1 MGEWANGRKRAFT
14 PPPFHPFIFKGIAHV
29 LAHAT
34 KDENDVA
41 QAGSLRHWGAI
52 FSGIAHVQTHT
63 TKDENNG
70 HRDTEP
76 TEKPQK
82 ISVPSVALWLFSRE
96 VIE

>member
-1 MGEWANGRKRAFT
+1 MGEWAKESIHPST
-14 PPPFHPFIFKGIAHV
+14 LSPLHPFMFKGIAHV